1 MSLDDFRRWLTVG
14 VGLSLSWL
22 LCGPD
27 RVSAADSLVW
37 HAQDN
42 RIDAQVESWD
52 LPRLLENLAA
62 ATGWEILVE
71 PGTQRSISARFKN
84 LNVRDALRDLLGNL
98 NYALLP
104 QTNASPK
111 LFVYQSS
118 LQDATQLIRPVAKT
132 RTRSRTNRP
141 IPDELIVT
149 LKGGSR
155 QSIEEL
161 ARRLGAKILG
171 RVDSLNAYRL
181 QFPDETAANA
191 ARDLLSADSDVAT
204 ADQNYPVERP
214 TRVEALELSSAGPPA
229 IKAKPA
235 GDGSRIVIGLID
247 TPVQPQGSGLTDFL
261 LPAVRVAGEADPGST
276 VPTHGTSMAETI
288 LQSLELAVK
297 SSDGTTARI
306 LPVDVY
312 GPNSTTTTFDV
323 AAGISMAV
331 GAGANPINLSLGS
344 EGDSPFLHTVIE
356 QAHQQGVVFL
366 AAAGN
371 EATAAPT
378 YPAAYPEV
386 IAVTA
391 GDRRGNIAPYANY
404 GSFVDVVAPGTS
416 IVRFAGDTY
425 LVSGT
430 SASTAYVSGIAAGL
444 ASESGKPVQDVES
457 KIRQALGVSTPAK
470 PGGNP

>member
-1 MSLDDFRRWLTVG
+1 MSMVDSRRWLAVG
-14 VGLSLSWL
+14 VALSLGWPL
-22 LCGPD
+22 GGPD

-37 HAQDN
+37 HAQDS
-42 RIDAQVESWD
+42 RIDAQLESWD

-71 PGTQRSISARFKN
+71 PGTTRSVSARFKN

-104 QTNASPK
+104 QTNAPPK

-118 LQDATQLIRPVAKT
+118 VQDATQPIRPVAKAK
-132 RTRSRTNRP
+132 TRSRTGRP
-141 IPDELIVT
+141 IPNELIVT

-155 QSIEEL
+155 KGIEEL
-161 ARRLGAKILG
+161 ARQLGARVLG
-171 RVDSLNAYRL
+171 RMDGLNAYRL
-181 QFPDETAANA
+181 QFPDEAAANA
-191 ARDLLSADSDVAT
+191 ARELLTTDSDVA
-204 ADQNYPVERP
+204 AMDQNFPVERP
-214 TRVEALELSSAGPPA
+214 TRVDGLEFSSASPPSV
-229 IKAKPA
+229 KAKPA
-235 GDGSRIVIGLID
+235 SDGSRVVIGLID
-247 TPVQPQGSGLTDFL
+247 TPVQPQGSGLADFL
-261 LPAVRVAGEADPGST
+261 LPAVHLAGEAEPGSG

-288 LQSLELAVK
+288 LQGLDVALK

-306 LPVDVY
+306 LPIDVY
-312 GPNSTTTTFDV
+312 GRNSSTTTFEV
-323 AAGISMAV
+323 AAGINAAIS
-331 GAGANPINLSLGS
+331 AGANPINLSLGS
-344 EGDSPFLHTVIE
+344 DGDSPFLHKVIA
-356 QAHQQGVVFL
+356 QAHEQGVVFF

-371 EATAAPT
+371 EPTAAPT

-416 IVRFAGDTY
+416 IIRFASDTY

-430 SASTAYVSGIAAGL
+430 SASTAYVSGMAAGL
-444 ASESGKPVQDVES
+444 ASESGKPVQDVET
-457 KIRQALGVSTPAK
+457 KIRKSLGVSATSKA
-470 PGGNP
+470 GGNP